1 MMVNDA
7 TSGSAWV
14 NSQKG
19 VDMKHLKQFCNKSNW
34 KFPALYKNV
43 LEYCENTVY
52 LLEFLKKISGV
63 SAKVLHTFTFYMQ
76 VFFFEQLPKSLSKSE
91 FVNKVQFVP

>member
-1 MMVNDA
+1 M
-7 TSGSAWV
+7 
-14 NSQKG
+14 
-19 VDMKHLKQFCNKSNW
+19 
-34 KFPALYKNV
+34 
-43 LEYCENTVY
+43 Y

>member
-19 VDMKHLKQFCNKSNW
+19 VDMNHLKQFCNKSNL

-52 LLEFLKKISGV
+52 LLEFLKIFSGV

-76 VFFFEQLPKSLSKSE
+76 FFF
-91 FVNKVQFVP
+91 F

>member
-19 VDMKHLKQFCNKSNW
+19 VDMNRLKQFCSKSNW
-34 KFPALYKNV
+34 KFPTLYKNG

-52 LLEFLKKISGV
+52 VGIS
-63 SAKVLHTFTFYMQ
+63 KNIFC
-76 VFFFEQLPKSLSKSE
+76 
-91 FVNKVQFVP
+91 

>member
-19 VDMKHLKQFCNKSNW
+19 VDMKHLKQFCNKSNL

-52 LLEFLKKISGV
+52 LLEFLKIFSGV

-76 VFFFEQLPKSLSKSE
+76 VFFWTATKKSE
-91 FVNKVQFVP
+91 QIWICK

>member
-19 VDMKHLKQFCNKSNW
+19 VDMNHLKQFCNKSNL

-52 LLEFLKKISGV
+52 LLEFLKIFSGV

-76 VFFFEQLPKSLSKSE
+76 FFFLNSYQ
-91 FVNKVQFVP
+91 KVWANLNL

>member
-52 LLEFLKKISGV
+52 LLEFLKIFSGV

-76 VFFFEQLPKSLSKSE
+76 VFFLNSYQ
-91 FVNKVQFVP
+91 KVWANLNL

>member
-19 VDMKHLKQFCNKSNW
+19 VDMNHLKQFCNKSNL

-52 LLEFLKKISGV
+52 LLEFLKIFSGV

-76 VFFFEQLPKSLSKSE
+76 FFFEQLSKSLSKSE